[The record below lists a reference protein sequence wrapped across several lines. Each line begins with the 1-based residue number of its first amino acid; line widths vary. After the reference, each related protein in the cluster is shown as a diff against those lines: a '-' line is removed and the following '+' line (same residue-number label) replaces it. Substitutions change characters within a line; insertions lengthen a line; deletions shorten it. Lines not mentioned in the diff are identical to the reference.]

1 MTAPKLRISV
11 ALCTYNGSRF
21 LPEQLASIA
30 AQTRLPDEM
39 VVCDDGS
46 SDATPEIVTEFGKTV
61 SFPVRFF
68 RNTQN
73 LGVAKNFEKAIGLCT
88 GDLIAL
94 SDQDDVWMPEKL
106 ARQAEM
112 MEHDPALGGIFS
124 DAELIDQNSRLIG
137 KQLWRLGSFT
147 TSRQKS
153 FRAGKGASVLLN
165 RNVVAGATLMVRAN
179 LRAQWLPIP
188 QPWHHDGWIAW
199 MLLLYSKLEFD
210 QNQLIMYRLH
220 ENQQT
225 GVPLLQSLRLTLG
238 ARLTKGKREEPAKH
252 LARARE
258 LEILHQLLVSR
269 RDPRSQA
276 VLPAL
281 RQAIRFFSDC
291 GTPYE
296 NYLLRISRI
305 LRNTCNYQRYENGW
319 KSLIRDLVL
328 MFVPLDDQPQR
339 AVGK

>member
-68 RNTQN
+68 RNPKN
-73 LGVAKNFEKAIGLCT
+73 LGSTKNFEQAIGLCT

-94 SDQDDVWMPEKL
+94 CDQDDIWLPEKL

-112 MEHDPALGGIFS
+112 MERDPTLGGVFS
-124 DAELIDQNSRLIG
+124 DAHLVDDRSLLLGKRLWQVG
-137 KQLWRLGSFT
+137 LFT
-147 TSRQKS
+147 AGRQKK
-153 FRAGKGASVLLN
+153 FRTGKAASVLLG
-165 RNVVAGATLMVRAN
+165 RNVVLGATLMIRSD
-179 LRAQWLPIP
+179 LCHLFYEIP
-188 QPWHHDGWIAW
+188 KSWFHDAWIAW
-199 MLLLYSKLEFD
+199 MIVLYSKLDFIRD
-210 QNQLIMYRLH
+210 PLIQYRLH
-220 ENQQT
+220 VNQQT
-225 GVPLLQSLRLTLG
+225 GTPLLFSHQAPLG
-238 ARLTKGKREEPAKH
+238 ARLTKGKREEPAKY

-258 LEILHQLLVSR
+258 LEILHQLLVTR
-269 RDPRSQA
+269 RDPKSQA